1 MNSNLELIK
10 QRWNGKDAED
20 IFTMISEVERLRETV
35 SRLFDI
41 AVSAEK
47 AKSIIA
53 QNSEFEGR
61 NSEREAISKWLRV
74 ELLMPDLA
82 DRIDSQEYSLEKDGP
97 ELKTFISSIQ
107 KISGDE

>member
-1 MNSNLELIK
+1 MNSNLDLIK

-41 AVSAEK
+41 AVSGEK
-47 AKSIIA
+47 AKSIVA
-53 QNSEFEGR
+53 QNSEIDGR
-61 NSEREAISKWLRV
+61 NAERKTISRWLRV
-74 ELLMPDLA
+74 NMSLPDLA
-82 DRIDSQEYSLEKDGP
+82 DQIDSQEHYVEKDNL

-107 KISGDE
+107 KISGNE